1 MNLFECFPSY
11 YFCPHRLWRKTE
23 LDSVCSGRL
32 PRELFYNLFS
42 HMINGWLFFFV
53 FVFYCSHNGAGVFY
67 SGSWDSQGC
76 VLNEEESDSFLTVC
90 ECNHLAHCGIV
101 VSPGI
106 EIDSRDRIRLN
117 VFGIVCVAISLVAMA
132 LTVVIHICFK

>member
-42 HMINGWLFFFV
+42 HMINGFFF
-53 FVFYCSHNGAGVFY
+53 FFF
-67 SGSWDSQGC
+67 
-76 VLNEEESDSFLTVC
+76 F
-90 ECNHLAHCGIV
+90 
-101 VSPGI
+101 
-106 EIDSRDRIRLN
+106 
-117 VFGIVCVAISLVAMA
+117 F
-132 LTVVIHICFK
+132 TVVTMGQASSTVVAGTVKGVY